1 MMTTLQIVLAIVGV
15 VLIGA
20 IVIYN
25 LVQERRFRREAE
37 RMFSHRRED
46 IMLGEA
52 VHPDMAEDDSRSRI
66 SLGEDAPA
74 RPEVSRAVEE
84 AEATYAPYTPARSLM
99 ADILDEARLRG
110 PSPAAEVEAIP
121 AEAPAAPTWSVEV
134 QASVEEIEA
143 ERTVQITPEVE
154 PAIEPESAAEEVW
167 AEAEAK
173 TQAEA
178 QVDVPAAGPAGA
190 SPEMKAPAA
199 SAPAPASRP
208 EPEAAAQPEPT
219 PAPAALS
226 KAAPPP
232 SPGVPPSWVTPPAP
246 SPAPTP
252 ESIRIAVPP
261 AQEEEEAQ
269 AGIRGSGLD
278 NDTEFVARIRFAT
291 PSAANFGPMLSTLR
305 RIGKP
310 IRAFGKRLDGIWE
323 PLTSHPRVSYDQVEI
338 GLQLADRNGAVSH
351 DQIESFCRALYGFA
365 AEEGGAVSCPD
376 KQAALEAARALDMLC
391 MEVDVLIG
399 LNVIASDTRPFTS
412 EAIHKYGEESKLVL
426 EADGTYHAKDTFGHR
441 LFTLVNQDEQPFPK
455 DGRGLTV
462 HGLTLLFDVPRVAD
476 GLAVFD
482 HMIKLGFDLA
492 WRLEGRL
499 VDDNGR
505 SVSEENLNRDR
516 ARLASFYKR
525 MEARGIPAG
534 GERALRLFV

>member
-1 MMTTLQIVLAIVGV
+1 M
-15 VLIGA
+15 
-20 IVIYN
+20 
-25 LVQERRFRREAE
+25 
-37 RMFSHRRED
+37 
-46 IMLGEA
+46 
-52 VHPDMAEDDSRSRI
+52 PP
-66 SLGEDAPA
+66 AP
-74 RPEVSRAVEE
+74 
-84 AEATYAPYTPARSLM
+84 
-99 ADILDEARLRG
+99 G
-110 PSPAAEVEAIP
+110 PSPA
-121 AEAPAAPTWSVEV
+121 
-134 QASVEEIEA
+134 
-143 ERTVQITPEVE
+143 
-154 PAIEPESAAEEVW
+154 
-167 AEAEAK
+167 
-173 TQAEA
+173 
-178 QVDVPAAGPAGA
+178 
-190 SPEMKAPAA
+190 
-199 SAPAPASRP
+199 PAPA
-208 EPEAAAQPEPT
+208 PT
-219 PAPAALS
+219 PAPA
-226 KAAPPP
+226 
-232 SPGVPPSWVTPPAP
+232 PAP
-246 SPAPTP
+246 
-252 ESIRIAVPP
+252 IRIAVPP
-261 AQEEEEAQ
+261 AQEEEETQ

-291 PSAANFGPMLSTLR
+291 PSAANFGPLLSTLR

-412 EAIHKYGEESKLVL
+412 EAIHKYAEESKLVL
-426 EADGTYHAKDTFGHR
+426 ESDGTYHARDAFGHR

-462 HGLTLLFDVPRVAD
+462 HGLTLLFDVPRVAE